1 MSSYRE
7 AVRQIATSARA
18 QTCEKVCCT
27 LAKLIQADHSCTIPL
42 PLEISA
48 KVGLMVALLILD
60 PYIVPA
66 HGLTIEP
73 HTKASHPRPHTQ
85 LLPLFSLAKTSIKC
99 VCVAQTV

>member
-7 AVRQIATSARA
+7 AVLQIAIFAHA
-18 QTCEKVCCT
+18 QTCEKVCSS
-27 LAKLIQADHSCTIPL
+27 LAMLIQADHSCTIPL

-48 KVGLMVALLILD
+48 KVSLVNAPLIVD

-73 HTKASHPRPHTQ
+73 HIKSSHPRPHTQ
-85 LLPLFSLAKTSIKC
+85 LLPLFSLAKTSIK
-99 VCVAQTV
+99 